1 VTPLTAKGAESP
13 SCGCRA
19 AGSRQGSGLAALAA
33 LALGLFWRR
42 RGSLLLLASLGP
54 LGCGNTADAPTS
66 PQPDDGSECSGDFD
80 TFEPGMTTQAL
91 PGDITVELTRADPS
105 PPVVRRDNV
114 WWLKLT
120 DADGNALSG
129 AEVVASPYMPKHQH
143 GSAEVVVE
151 EQGEGEYQLSPI
163 ELIMPGVWE
172 IPLSVTP
179 AGGVASET
187 TFRFCIAER

>member
-1 VTPLTAKGAESP
+1 MLALERLVP
-13 SCGCRA
+13 RA
-19 AGSRQGSGLAALAA
+19 ARAA
-33 LALGLFWRR
+33 LALLGRGLGRHRR
-42 RGSLLLLASLGP
+42 RALLLPALPALLASLAP
-54 LGCGNTADAPTS
+54 LGCGNKAEAASTAAAGAPGEPT
-66 PQPDDGSECSGDFD
+66 DCSGDFD
-80 TFEPGMTTQAL
+80 TFEPGMTTEAI
-91 PGDITVELTRADPS
+91 PGDITVELARAEPS

-120 DADGNALSG
+120 DADGNVLSG

-151 EQGEGEYQLSPI
+151 DRGEGEYQLSPI
-163 ELIMPGVWE
+163 ELVMPGVWE

-179 AGGVASET
+179 AGGVASTT